1 MAQLTVTVVE
11 GRNLKKQ
18 DLFSDNDAY
27 VKLYLDDKKHKHKTT
42 IKDDTKTPVWNESF
56 VL

>member
-1 MAQLTVTVVE
+1 MSQLQVTVVE

-18 DLFSDNDAY
+18 DLFSENDAY
-27 VKLYLDDKKHKHKTT
+27 VKLYLDKKHKQKTKV
-42 IKDDTKTPVWNESF
+42 IDDCKTPVWNETF